1 MTPTGMPIF
10 LATAPVDMR
19 RSFDGLA
26 RAAREQMGRDLT
38 KERAM
43 FLFVNRRRDLLK
55 LLWRDAT
62 GWCLLCKRLD
72 ERVVTL
78 PSDIPDGATSV
89 AIDARSL
96 AALLDGVVR
105 RRTTTRDVVREARAA
120 HERHVSRVNQGTV
133 STSTT
138 DNLEREHA

>member
-1 MTPTGMPIF
+1 MTPTGMPIW
-10 LATAPVDMR
+10 LATSPVDMR

-26 RAAREQMGRDLT
+26 RAASEQLGRDAS

-72 ERVVTL
+72 QRVVVL
-78 PSDIPDGATSV
+78 PKDIPVGATTL
-89 AIDARSL
+89 AIDAKAL
-96 AALLDGVVR
+96 ATLLDGAVR
-105 RRTTTRDVVREARAA
+105 RRPGPREVSRDARAA
-120 HERHVSRVNQGTV
+120 VSAYESRTKVGN
-133 STSTT
+133 STT
-138 DNLEREHA
+138 SRHDNVSA

>member
-1 MTPTGMPIF
+1 MTPAGMTVL

-26 RAAREQMGRDLT
+26 RAVQEQLGRDFAA
-38 KERAM
+38 KRAM
-43 FLFVNRRRDLLK
+43 FVFVNRRRDLLK

-72 ERVVTL
+72 ERVVVL
-78 PSDIPDGATSV
+78 PSNVPDGATSV
-89 AIDARSL
+89 SIDGKTL

-105 RRTTTRDVVREARAA
+105 PRREGPKDVARAA
-120 HERHVSRVNQGTV
+120 RAALAPRK
-133 STSTT
+133 
-138 DNLEREHA
+138 